1 MAAGLLSISKPQ
13 SVIRPMISDGS
24 MVSRCTYVHMRLPGV
39 SASKLKDFH
48 SFYGFEGLRG
58 DYGPQKAVMA
68 LLWLCYRACLL
79 SGQLV
84 SASAIA
90 GCAALEA
97 LKALEDLKGF
107 KASCKQRE
115 Y

>member
-1 MAAGLLSISKPQ
+1 M
-13 SVIRPMISDGS
+13 
-24 MVSRCTYVHMRLPGV
+24 
-39 SASKLKDFH
+39 ASKASGAIMVLKRL
-48 SFYGFEGLRG
+48 SWPFYGFATARVCRVG
-58 DYGPQKAVMA
+58 
-68 LLWLCYRACLL
+68 